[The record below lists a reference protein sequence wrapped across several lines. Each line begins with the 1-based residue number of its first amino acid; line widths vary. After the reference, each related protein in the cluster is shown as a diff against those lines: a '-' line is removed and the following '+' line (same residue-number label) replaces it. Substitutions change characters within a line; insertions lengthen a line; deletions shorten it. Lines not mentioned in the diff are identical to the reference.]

1 MIDYDFDVFR
11 SCFLVIE
18 PTVHI
23 ATALIYFP
31 LIPNLLP
38 TITKMVYCM
47 LLSCNNQYFQNSYSF
62 IHILSLGNILIKNN
76 VFTQSSLKIF
86 YEWPSIVCMSLSF

>member
-11 SCFLVIE
+11 SSFLVIE

-23 ATALIYFP
+23 ATVLIYFP

-47 LLSCNNQYFQNSYSF
+47 LLSCNNKYFQNSF
-62 IHILSLGNILIKNN
+62 IHILLLENIFIKR
-76 VFTQSSLKIF
+76 
-86 YEWPSIVCMSLSF
+86 